1 MKRILLVFLLISAL
15 AKVGTAQTEELFSF
29 GNNKAYLDEFTRQ
42 FYKNNPAE
50 SITRDTAKYYMGL
63 FVNFKLKVQQAKD
76 LGMDTASDFVA
87 EMAQYKKQLAQPYM
101 VDTSANDMLIQEAYS
116 YMKQEV
122 RASHIM
128 VALNPEALPK
138 DTIVAWNRALEFK
151 AKLKSEP
158 FDSVAKKYS
167 EDESAKTNLGDLGY
181 FTAFDMIY
189 PFEKAAFNT
198 KVGEVYGPFRTQFGY
213 HIIKVWD
220 KRPARHKIHLAHI
233 MLRLSQEP
241 KDDEILRLKQK
252 LDSIASEINSGRST
266 FEAMA
271 NEYSED
277 INTRA
282 RGGELGYLS
291 STDRGFPEE
300 FKTVAYSLKKDGDVS
315 QSVKTQYGWHLLK
328 RLGTEELKP
337 LDSLYNDIKRKI
349 SNPRDER
356 YTLSRLAVIERIKK
370 EYSFKEDKNVLA
382 GFIARGDS
390 AIIRGR
396 YEHVDLPNGNAELF
410 SIGNKKYILNDFS
423 KFVAVNQQPLANAD
437 LKMTIENLYK
447 SFVEQ
452 LVWQYEENNL
462 DTKFDKYKY
471 LVQEYHDGI
480 LLFNLSEK
488 KVWNKGITDTTG
500 LKEYYEANKTKY
512 MWKDR
517 IEASIYECKTEDVAK
532 KVKKWVK
539 KKYADTTISRMA
551 HEIDPLSLAIKTG
564 KFQQGEHLVTEL
576 VKWKKGKYMV
586 EKDGKYYYV
595 VIKSVLKS
603 QPKALSEVRG
613 PITSEYQNMLEKQWI
628 EELKQQYPVT
638 INQANF
644 DKFLNS
650 ITR

>member
-1 MKRILLVFLLISAL
+1 MKRILLVFLLINAL
-15 AKVGTAQTEELFSF
+15 AKVGTAQTEELFTF

-300 FKTVAYSLKKDGDVS
+300 FKSVAYSLKKDGDVS

-328 RLGTEELKP
+328 RLGTEDLKP

-370 EYSFKEDKNVLA
+370 EYSFKEDKNVLT

-390 AIIRGR
+390 AILRGK
-396 YEHVDLPNGNAELF
+396 YEHVDLANGNTELF

-437 LKMTIENLYK
+437 LKMTIENLYN

-452 LVWQYEENNL
+452 FVWQYEENNL
-462 DTKFDKYKY
+462 DAKFDKYKY

-517 IEASIYECKTEDVAK
+517 IEASIYECKTEDVAN

-564 KFQQGEHLVTEL
+564 KFQHGEHFVTEL

-586 EKDGKYYYV
+586 EKDGKYYFV